1 MCSICRVQQDVTQVS
16 NDHYMA
22 PLTGSILA
30 FAVLFVILFTLLLIA
45 ALTRKN
51 IKSRSI
57 RVEEKYRRAIM
68 ICSWTDEASLPQVSV
83 NFACLV
89 ASFFLFCFFSEEK
102 LKRTW
107 ALETSLHTDRI
118 NEKEKNHAMSDVDYN
133 KMGAVFHKEMS
144 RWRLSCLSVTFKPPL
159 QISRLNRS
167 LNEDKKRAG
176 KKQGAVGGI
185 SKVVH

>member
-1 MCSICRVQQDVTQVS
+1 MTLFTQYKQLKLVMCSICRVQQDVTQVS

-68 ICSWTDEASLPQVSV
+68 ICS
-83 NFACLV
+83 
-89 ASFFLFCFFSEEK
+89 
-102 LKRTW
+102 
-107 ALETSLHTDRI
+107 
-118 NEKEKNHAMSDVDYN
+118 
-133 KMGAVFHKEMS
+133 
-144 RWRLSCLSVTFKPPL
+144 
-159 QISRLNRS
+159 
-167 LNEDKKRAG
+167 
-176 KKQGAVGGI
+176 
-185 SKVVH
+185 